1 MQKENTTE
9 QQENSAPTSL
19 SDKELQDA
27 KQVINIFIQAWKNYG
42 LYPEYHVNTTKSFE
56 KLVAAFGNFF
66 ETHEDL
72 RLTVEKDRLLCGPEI
87 IYEVSPEAPS
97 EDILTLLYRDGI
109 KWIEFQE
116 GLPLEE
122 IAAFYK
128 IAYKYRLFAEE
139 TEGDIV
145 TALIDEELECI
156 DFKAVDIFWQDLLL
170 IDVSQLPPPAPPP
183 EEDADQKETDESE
196 EPEGN
201 DIIAKSIASI
211 SVDQLELSNLDYATL
226 QQMVQEEENWVITED
241 LIEALMIILKSQS
254 DQEKFEAVIG
264 FISEEVVET
273 IEKDRFDLLAV
284 LLQSLHKIFSPES
297 STAQDWQRSRIDSF
311 FQDLSKPEIFQLISD
326 KLLELEAIKIDNL
339 KALGQ
344 ALLYLSPELIPFLV
358 PVIMQSGSHEI
369 QQMVSVVMVHLSQRD
384 IGPLEKIVGKH
395 GTEMGDKLLAILN
408 RLEGDRANR
417 ILFKMCK
424 HPSDM
429 VRRKAI
435 KELVGRDPKYA
446 QKLFSLIDDP
456 RKEIR
461 TSLLAA
467 FAKHKSS
474 VLENM
479 LLNYLK
485 ENSAK
490 KEPAHILACYKAL
503 GHCGSN
509 TAVPYLSRILL
520 SQGWNSFMGSGKLI
534 FREGAAIALTLLD
547 TPEAKDV
554 LQKASTS
561 RYSVIRKAYDRTK
574 KITVSGEKPND

>member
-273 IEKDRFDLLAV
+273 IEKDRFDLLTV